1 MTESGR
7 RSAACARCRRTT
19 YEPVMID
26 AVEVGSGPGFIVYA
40 CPPCAHAYAAT
51 PFAPAWLR
59 EDLGLPERGP
69 EL

>member
-1 MTESGR
+1 
-7 RSAACARCRRTT
+7 
-19 YEPVMID
+19 MID